1 MWASLFATTVLILW
15 SARVLSN
22 QEWWSEFGFEPG
34 SVPLWHGLIVVLNFV
49 FGQAL
54 VPLFS
59 VIIEN
64 RDVVYRVVRIY
75 HHTLRLVHA
84 LFIQVVNSRWVILQH
99 VDDCVDRA
107 QTVYSLY
114 LVYKY
119 GVLQYYQYLPQ
130 LGNVKI
136 TTDLY
141 FGLIFPLF
149 QIFLKYPIVSFVN
162 VACCYLIIAW

>member
-1 MWASLFATTVLILW
+1 MWASLFTTIVLILW

-59 VIIEN
+59 VIIES
-64 RDVVYRVVRIY
+64 REVVYRVVRIY
-75 HHTLRLVHA
+75 HQLVRA
-84 LFIQVVNSRWVILQH
+84 FFIKVVNSRWVILQH

-141 FGLIFPLF
+141 FGFIFPSF
-149 QIFLKYPIVSFVN
+149 QIFLRYPVVIFVN
-162 VACCYLIIAW
+162 VAVYYVIIVW